1 MESTD
6 GEDTVYMIAVGRK
19 VRNRVI
25 IAGVEVGLWRCWHW
39 WPCWCVSSWA
49 RRFSSATGAQEHSP
63 SQTGIQDERARRN
76 WAENSLGGMSLDLIL
91 AQRRAEYAE
100 ALDRALSKI
109 VAHLA
114 NMPEVEQ
121 VILFGSYAA
130 GRRDLFTDLDL
141 LVVMS
146 SEQDFVRRTAE
157 LYQQVAAGVDLD
169 LLVYT
174 PEEFERLRRH
184 GFVRQALETGRVLHE
199 KKRAGRG

>member
-1 MESTD
+1 
-6 GEDTVYMIAVGRK
+6 
-19 VRNRVI
+19 
-25 IAGVEVGLWRCWHW
+25 
-39 WPCWCVSSWA
+39 
-49 RRFSSATGAQEHSP
+49 
-63 SQTGIQDERARRN
+63 
-76 WAENSLGGMSLDLIL
+76 MSLDLIL

-100 ALDRALSKI
+100 ALDQALSKI

>member
-1 MESTD
+1 
-6 GEDTVYMIAVGRK
+6 
-19 VRNRVI
+19 
-25 IAGVEVGLWRCWHW
+25 
-39 WPCWCVSSWA
+39 
-49 RRFSSATGAQEHSP
+49 
-63 SQTGIQDERARRN
+63 
-76 WAENSLGGMSLDLIL
+76 MSLDLIL

-174 PEEFERLRRH
+174 PEEFQRLRRR

>member
-1 MESTD
+1 
-6 GEDTVYMIAVGRK
+6 
-19 VRNRVI
+19 
-25 IAGVEVGLWRCWHW
+25 
-39 WPCWCVSSWA
+39 
-49 RRFSSATGAQEHSP
+49 
-63 SQTGIQDERARRN
+63 
-76 WAENSLGGMSLDLIL
+76 MSLDLIL

-174 PEEFERLRRH
+174 PEEFERLRQH
-184 GFVRQALETGRVLHE
+184 GVVRQALETGRVLHE
-199 KKRAGRG
+199 KRRAGRG

>member
-1 MESTD
+1 
-6 GEDTVYMIAVGRK
+6 
-19 VRNRVI
+19 
-25 IAGVEVGLWRCWHW
+25 
-39 WPCWCVSSWA
+39 
-49 RRFSSATGAQEHSP
+49 
-63 SQTGIQDERARRN
+63 
-76 WAENSLGGMSLDLIL
+76 MSLEMVL

-100 ALDRALSKI
+100 ALDRALDKI
-109 VAHLA
+109 MAHLT

-174 PEEFERLRRH
+174 PEEFERLRQR
-184 GFVRQALETGRVLHE
+184 GFVRQALETGRVVHE
-199 KKRAGRG
+199 KKRVGRR

>member
-1 MESTD
+1 
-6 GEDTVYMIAVGRK
+6 
-19 VRNRVI
+19 
-25 IAGVEVGLWRCWHW
+25 
-39 WPCWCVSSWA
+39 
-49 RRFSSATGAQEHSP
+49 
-63 SQTGIQDERARRN
+63 
-76 WAENSLGGMSLDLIL
+76 MSLDLIL

-174 PEEFERLRRH
+174 PEEFERLRQY
-184 GFVRQALETGRVLHE
+184 GVVRQALETGRVLHE

>member
-1 MESTD
+1 
-6 GEDTVYMIAVGRK
+6 
-19 VRNRVI
+19 
-25 IAGVEVGLWRCWHW
+25 
-39 WPCWCVSSWA
+39 
-49 RRFSSATGAQEHSP
+49 
-63 SQTGIQDERARRN
+63 
-76 WAENSLGGMSLDLIL
+76 MSLEMVL

-174 PEEFERLRRH
+174 PEEFERLRRR